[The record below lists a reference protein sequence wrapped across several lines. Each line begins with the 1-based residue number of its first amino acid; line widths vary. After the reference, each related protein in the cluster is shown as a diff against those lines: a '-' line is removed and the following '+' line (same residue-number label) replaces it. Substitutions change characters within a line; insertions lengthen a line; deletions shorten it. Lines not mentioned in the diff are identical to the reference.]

1 MPNTQQVINVNESE
15 NNPIIIE
22 CTEKRTE
29 YIEKDQDKG
38 ILRQII
44 SIYENYGFLGI
55 LKYLIIYTS
64 INIVITVVILSTLI
78 TNNKQYKQL
87 KEYIL
92 NNPGSII
99 SPTYAEF
106 WCNIGKKEKGILISY
121 LIFCVLSLIYSI
133 ILVLI
138 EKEKIHIK
146 IGVNLGYTFMIIINL
161 LFFAII
167 VISPLAILYLI
178 LNSF

>member
-1 MPNTQQVINVNESE
+1 
-15 NNPIIIE
+15 
-22 CTEKRTE
+22 
-29 YIEKDQDKG
+29 
-38 ILRQII
+38 
-44 SIYENYGFLGI
+44 LGI

-64 INIVITVVILSTLI
+64 INIILIVIILSTLI

-92 NNPGSII
+92 NNPGLII

-106 WCNIGKKEKGILISY
+106 WCNIGKKEKGIIIPY
-121 LIFCVLSLIYSI
+121 LIFCVFSLIYSI

-146 IGVNLGYTFMIIINL
+146 IGVDLGYTFMIIINL

-167 VISPLAILYLI
+167 VICPLAILYLI
-178 LNSF
+178 FCSFFVVHKTLFDFSYYNQYTSKNWM